1 MKVFTIFSII
11 CVLALVPLFSKGQAE
26 QEPSESPEN
35 SMMMM
40 TDEQPGE
47 QYGAGPFIR
56 YESQQQVMLLAEDKP
71 TVLFFNASWCPDC
84 RAARDD
90 FTANS
95 DALADVHLIIVD
107 YDNSDAL
114 QAAYGV
120 TYQHSFVQ
128 VDSSGE
134 ALATWN
140 GGATEELL
148 ERIVEKEM

>member
-1 MKVFTIFSII
+1 MKVFSII
-11 CVLALVPLFSKGQAE
+11 SIVCVLALAPLFSKGQAE
-26 QEPSESPEN
+26 QEPQKPPEN
-35 SMMMM
+35 SMMMSA
-40 TDEQPGE
+40 DQQPGE
-47 QYGAGPFIR
+47 QYGSGPFIR
-56 YESQQQVMLLAEDKP
+56 YENQQQVMLLAEDKP

-84 RAARDD
+84 RAARED

-95 DALADVHLIIVD
+95 DALAKVNLIIVD

-120 TYQHSFVQ
+120 TYQHTFVQ
-128 VDSSGE
+128 IDSSGE

-148 ERIVEKEM
+148 HHIVEKEM

>member
-1 MKVFTIFSII
+1 MKVLTIFSIV
-11 CVLALVPLFSKGQAE
+11 CVLALTPLFSKGQAE
-26 QEPSESPEN
+26 QEQQPPPEN

-40 TDEQPGE
+40 ADEQPGE
-47 QYGAGPFIR
+47 PYGSGPFIR
-56 YESQQQVMLLAEDKP
+56 YENLEQVMMLAGNKP

-95 DALADVHLIIVD
+95 DALAEVNLIIVD
-107 YDNSDAL
+107 YDNSDEL
-114 QAAYGV
+114 QARYGV

-128 VDSSGE
+128 IDSSGD

-148 ERIVEKEM
+148 EHIVEKEM